1 MLLCRMHVQPRPPA
15 LASFSERNRCSD
27 LLTSLLRPPMPAE
40 ADGTN
45 FKNRLK
51 IINNHACP
59 WWYKIK
65 LRNLFPKVFS
75 CVCSQ
80 IFLADWTHQGN
91 QQTLPFRHLCCQ
103 TCGKKLLVQ
112 RHEESWNWKCFPPL
126 ISLYLSKNMPGKQT
140 CAPLQSTASRTASSC
155 SNLSSTIYKIYFP
168 DTLCHSLRV
177 N

>member
-1 MLLCRMHVQPRPPA
+1 MLLCKMHVQPRPPA
-15 LASFSERNRCSD
+15 LASFSERNWCSE

-40 ADGTN
+40 ADGTY

-80 IFLADWTHQGN
+80 IFLADWTHQRN
-91 QQTLPFRHLCCQ
+91 QQTLPFHHLCCQ
-103 TCGKKLLVQ
+103 ICGKSYWYRGMKRVGTENVF
-112 RHEESWNWKCFPPL
+112 HHWSHF
-126 ISLYLSKNMPGKQT
+126 T
-140 CAPLQSTASRTASSC
+140 CL
-155 SNLSSTIYKIYFP
+155 KIYLENKPVLHSNPRTVGPLPPAAIYLPPFIKSTFL
-168 DTLCHSLRV
+168 TLCATV
-177 N
+177 